1 MTTKEEK
8 LRKLQEFIKYQFKD
22 SNLLKQALT
31 TPQLGNERNI
41 PHYDVLE
48 TLGDAVIKTILISKK
63 IKDSKGEIDSEIIT
77 KTKQTIENNES
88 LANIAEVYFNLEQY
102 VFTAKNQDLKKKD
115 KKILADVLEAI
126 CGALYLDSNTLKL
139 IEEKIINKFYHNW
152 ESFIEDSKIFSKNE
166 LLEYLQKRFQKNI
179 FIKLEYE
186 KSGPENELIWIA
198 KNPKFY
204 INEDAIKLKNI
215 PNSLKSNRV
224 KSKQEAEKD
233 IYFKILKYLEDGGE

>member
-1 MTTKEEK
+1 MIPNEEK
-8 LRKLQEFIKYQFKD
+8 LSKFQEFINYQFKD
-22 SNLLKQALT
+22 INLLKQALT
-31 TPQLGNERNI
+31 TPQLGNEKSL
-41 PHYDVLE
+41 PQYDVLE

-63 IKDSKGEIDSEIIT
+63 IKDSQGEIDPEIIT
-77 KTKQTIENNES
+77 KTKQTIENNDS
-88 LANIAEVYFNLEQY
+88 LANIAEEYFNLEQY
-102 VFTAKNQDLKKKD
+102 VFKAKNQDLKKKD
-115 KKILADVLEAI
+115 RKILADVLEAI

-179 FIKLEYE
+179 FIKLKYE
-186 KSGPENELIWIA
+186 KSGPENDLIWIA

-204 INEDAIKLKNI
+204 IDEDAIKLKNI
-215 PNSLKSNRV
+215 PNSLTSNRV

-233 IYFKILKYLEDGGE
+233 IYFKILKYLEEGGN